1 MGLRFN
7 KRIKIADGMTLNLN
21 KKSVG
26 VSVGGKGAKYTIN
39 SKGKRT
45 STVGLPG
52 TGLYYSKSSGSKK
65 QNTEQN
71 EYHSTQSEF
80 MQPKQMKMGL
90 IPLLLTIFLGWSG
103 IQWFMV
109 GRIGKGLLYLFT
121 VGLCCVGWFID
132 IINQVIGFVKLVS
145 QVAKE
150 QQKEGQE

>member
-1 MGLRFN
+1 MTQEGEQMGLRFN

-52 TGLYYSKSSGSKK
+52 TGLYYSKSSGSGSSK
-65 QNTEQN
+65 QHTTQTE
-71 EYHSTQSEF
+71 YV
-80 MQPKQMKMGL
+80 QPTQMKMGL
-90 IPLLLTIFLGWSG
+90 IPLLLTIFFGWSG

-121 VGLCCVGWFID
+121 VGLFCIGWFID
-132 IINQVIGFVKLVS
+132 IANQVVGFIKLVNK
-145 QVAKE
+145 VKNE
-150 QQKEGQE
+150 Q